1 MKGGLE
7 VLQQI
12 TLPPKYK
19 AESRGLSLPN
29 TVEKSCFLIMW
40 LIWLLSDE
48 LQICFFFFFF
58 CYKIWKCI
66 WFNPMLLCTHFNRFP
81 FTCFSV
87 KYTDLFP
94 YLNIMQSSHLGAG
107 MCSLHYCCAF
117 RLRVGTPSFSAADD
131 MVMYLK
137 VSSSFKGKLLPIK
150 LRVKKKI
157 SRYFKSTFAA
167 VKFFQPDHSCV
178 HLLTSVLNH

>member
-1 MKGGLE
+1 
-7 VLQQI
+7 
-12 TLPPKYK
+12 
-19 AESRGLSLPN
+19 
-29 TVEKSCFLIMW
+29 
-40 LIWLLSDE
+40 
-48 LQICFFFFFF
+48 
-58 CYKIWKCI
+58 
-66 WFNPMLLCTHFNRFP
+66 MLLCTHFNRFP

-94 YLNIMQSSHLGAG
+94 YLNIMQNSHLGAG

-131 MVMYLK
+131 MIMYLK
-137 VSSSFKGKLLPIK
+137 VSSSFKGKLLPVK

>member
-1 MKGGLE
+1 MTYLPIPELFIIECLYGNTHTRIDYPCASMKGSLE

-19 AESRGLSLPN
+19 AESTGLSLPN
-29 TVEKSCFLIMW
+29 TVEKSCFLIMR
-40 LIWLLSDE
+40 LITVWWTANLL
-48 LQICFFFFFF
+48 FFFF

-94 YLNIMQSSHLGAG
+94 YLNIMQNSHPGAG

-117 RLRVGTPSFSAADD
+117 RLGVGTPSFSVADD
-131 MVMYLK
+131 MIMYLK
-137 VSSSFKGKLLPIK
+137 VSSSFKGKLYL
-150 LRVKKKI
+150 
-157 SRYFKSTFAA
+157 SS
-167 VKFFQPDHSCV
+167 
-178 HLLTSVLNH
+178 